1 MNIRAAVETDVP
13 ALIAI
18 LRRSWLTTWAPE
30 LRFETVQKFA
40 REDPA
45 RRYAEERWREFA
57 VIEDG
62 GIVAGMFHLEGDTLN
77 AIHLEPKRKR
87 EKIGT
92 LLMDEIERRIGA
104 EYWQARL
111 EVLAFNVGAIEFYR
125 RRGWREN
132 RRYQG
137 TECGEPVATIE
148 MVKQL
153 RAEPI
158 PPNQR

>member
-45 RRYAEERWREFA
+45 RRYAEEKWREFA

-92 LLMDEIERRIGA
+92 LLMDEIERRIASSIARHDTRCWRLTSARSSFIGVADGA
-104 EYWQARL
+104 KI
-111 EVLAFNVGAIEFYR
+111 GAIKAPNAASRSR
-125 RRGWREN
+125 RSRW
-132 RRYQG
+132 
-137 TECGEPVATIE
+137 
-148 MVKQL
+148 
-153 RAEPI
+153 
-158 PPNQR
+158 